1 MSNLK
6 YIQLYNRVKYFY
18 FQKVSLQFVKIT
30 FNVLTL
36 FKKKQ
41 LNTSSTFIICVILII
56 QDDLPKV
63 SKKTH
68 EDVMC

>member
-63 SKKTH
+63 SKKAH